1 MHKVKC
7 KCCNQIFDRD
17 TIPCVKE
24 GNRYS
29 HKECYEKRTA
39 AEQKE
44 ENDKTA
50 LDKYII
56 TLFKL
61 DYVTPRIQKQIKQYV
76 EEYHYSYSGIHKAL
90 VYFYEVKGNSIDKSN
105 NGIGIVPYIYK
116 DAYNYYY
123 SIWEANQKNKEKS
136 VEDFK
141 IQQYTVHIKSP
152 ERPTRKKRKLF
163 SFLDK
168 E

>member
-7 KCCNQIFDRD
+7 KCCNQYFDRD
-17 TIPCVKE
+17 TVPCVKE

-29 HKECYEKRTA
+29 HKECYEKRTVT
-39 AEQKE
+39 EQKE
-44 ENDKTA
+44 ENDKAA

-123 SIWEANQKNKEKS
+123 SIWEANQKNRDKS
-136 VEDFK
+136 AEDFK
-141 IQQYTVHIKSP
+141 IQQCTVHIKSP
-152 ERPTRKKRKLF
+152 KRPTKKKRKLF

>member
-7 KCCNQIFDRD
+7 KCCNQYFDRD
-17 TIPCVKE
+17 TVPCVKE

-61 DYVTPRIQKQIKQYV
+61 DYVTPRIQKQIK
-76 EEYHYSYSGIHKAL
+76 
-90 VYFYEVKGNSIDKSN
+90 
-105 NGIGIVPYIYK
+105 
-116 DAYNYYY
+116 
-123 SIWEANQKNKEKS
+123 
-136 VEDFK
+136 
-141 IQQYTVHIKSP
+141 
-152 ERPTRKKRKLF
+152 
-163 SFLDK
+163 
-168 E
+168 